1 MSQMSDLEIADHS
14 LKYNYNSSLISRLGT
29 HDEYPTRQHGARQ
42 GGPDLQTT
50 LPPPYQDGDDNNGL
64 DALSNASST
73 SSLPQYETV
82 APDHSSAAGFHPT
95 LTYQVENNGQPIIA
109 LPMPPRPCP
118 IPIHAVTP
126 TGEIADKVYESVR
139 PARNSGNSILYHIS
153 ASTEAPV
160 CATTYRFGPGRPP
173 RIRLLG
179 PDADVGCSDEEF
191 EVVGRGRTTR
201 AVSVRTHLGT
211 FQWRYANKA
220 ERKAAGADSLLV
232 LERVTTVARAGTS
245 SSISSSKTEE
255 QRRRVAQLVRSDE
268 FRTAGTGRS
277 TAGNGGRL
285 MMDLREWAEGDC
297 KGEARQMEVFVV
309 ASCIVM
315 LKKEVDRRRLHQAIV
330 IAGAVS

>member
-1 MSQMSDLEIADHS
+1 MMSIQLDDMA
-14 LKYNYNSSLISRLGT
+14 LGKEALT
-29 HDEYPTRQHGARQ
+29 S
-42 GGPDLQTT
+42 QTT
-50 LPPPYQDGDDNNGL
+50 LPPPYHDGDDNIGL
-64 DALSNASST
+64 GALSNASST

-82 APDHSSAAGFHPT
+82 APDHSSAAGFRPT
-95 LTYQVENNGQPIIA
+95 LSYQIENNGQPIIA
-109 LPMPPRPCP
+109 LPLPPRPYP
-118 IPIHAVTP
+118 TPIHAVTP

-153 ASTEAPV
+153 ASAETPV

-173 RIRLLG
+173 QIRLLG
-179 PDADVGCSDEEF
+179 PATPSHGSSDEEF

-232 LERVTTVARAGTS
+232 LERVTTVARTGSSGS
-245 SSISSSKTEE
+245 SSSSSGKTEE

-268 FRTAGTGRS
+268 YRTAGTGRS

-285 MMDLREWAEGDC
+285 MMDLREWAEADG
-297 KGEARQMEVFVV
+297 KGEARQMEVFAV